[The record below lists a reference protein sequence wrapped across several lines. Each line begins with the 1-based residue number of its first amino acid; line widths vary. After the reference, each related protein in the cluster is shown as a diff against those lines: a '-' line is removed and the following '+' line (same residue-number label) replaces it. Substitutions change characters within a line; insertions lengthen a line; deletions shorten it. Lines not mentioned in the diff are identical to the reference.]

1 MAKRRAAIAAA
12 ARPKKVSKSKKARQ
26 ARGWSSSESDKAN
39 ARKKAGRQQARNR
52 ENLGPLAGIIGRQN
66 FGG

>member
-26 ARGWSSSESDKAN
+26 ARGWSSSEVDLAK

-52 ENLGPLAGIIGRQN
+52 ENLGPMAGSTGRQN